1 MGNGQS
7 PFTCIGVGG
16 NGQVLTVTGGVPTW
30 STPATGGGT
39 LDQSYDTGGA
49 GAGRA
54 ITADSGAVQITVPN
68 AANSKALVIYPNDV
82 TNDPL
87 ALQVGADSPKVTP
100 ETIVQYND
108 TGGLA
113 SDWSFN
119 VAGGGYPV
127 INLQATGGTL
137 GAPTQTQTGTYM
149 GEIAGRFYDSV
160 NFQEKGFS
168 QIFRISDVTN
178 GSEDTYI
185 DTLLYRAGIFDV
197 AFRISTAING
207 ILVGSSATNGTVS
220 SNGNN
225 DLVLQTGNGTT
236 GNITIADGVNGNI
249 TLAPNG
255 SGHVI
260 ASTAGGAGTFQV
272 GNGSSIGVVTSQG
285 SQSLI
290 LETNTGTNSGT
301 VLIPAGINTNISV
314 SPNGTGD
321 TVFGGADIKPDANDG
336 GGLGETG
343 TAWSDIFLATGAL
356 LDFGSGNSVLTHST
370 GVLQVTTGDLRVTTA
385 GTNAAS
391 VATVGGTQTL
401 TNKTLTSPTLTAP
414 VLGTPTSGLLTNA
427 TGLPLTSGVTGN
439 LPVTNLNSGT
449 GASAST
455 FWRGDGT
462 WATPAGSGD
471 MVLAS
476 AQTNSGVKTFLD
488 ATLGLRNVANTFTS
502 FFTNTNT
509 AARTY
514 TLKDA
519 NGTLAFTSD
528 ITGTNSGTNTGD
540 NSVNSLYSGL
550 VSNATHTGD
559 ATGATALTVV
569 RINGVALSGLAT
581 GILKNT
587 TGTGVPSI
595 ALNSDLPVM
604 TATVGGAVPTP
615 PNNTTTFLRGDG
627 TFAAPAGGG
636 DMVLASAQTNS
647 GVKTFLDATMG
658 LRNVANTFTSFF
670 TNTNTAARTYT
681 LKDANGTLAFV
692 SDITGTN
699 SGTNTGDQ
707 TSIVGISGTM
717 AQFDTAVS
725 DGNIVYQNQ
734 PLGTPTS
741 GTVTNLTGTAAININ
756 GTVGA
761 TTPNTGVFTSNTANS
776 FIPNLST
783 IPTNG
788 MYLPAANTLG
798 WGISSA
804 AEMQLT
810 GTALAP
816 AVDGGSSLGVT
827 TLGWQNLFANTGF
840 TLNIEAGDWLATH
853 SAGVLTVGIGDLRVT
868 NAGAN
873 TASVVTV
880 GGTQTLTAKTLTAPS
895 INAISNLTT
904 NGFVKT
910 SGGTGA
916 LSIDTNTYLTGNQT
930 VTLSGDVAGSG
941 ATAITTTIGADK
953 ILESM
958 LKSVN
963 APTDELCLTFET
975 TTGDFEWQSCGAGGS
990 TTWDTIGDPGGAG
1003 AVAMAETVQSL
1014 DWDTG
1019 AVTANAADY
1028 LTISSQNDAT
1038 TDISTQ
1044 RLFTLD
1050 NKAASV
1056 NVMEVMQRITNS
1068 DTVAVVTGLLIDGAG
1083 AFTTAIDVSDAD
1095 IVTAL
1100 ATGAND
1106 LTGTSWSIAGA
1117 TGALTLGTPLTTG
1130 NGGTGLNAL
1139 GAGVVTWLGTPSS
1152 ANLNTAV
1159 TGDTGSGALV
1169 FGTSPTFTTNLT
1181 LGADTISDFTGLGLG
1196 LATGVLGLNATGA
1209 TDEFCLTYELT
1220 GLTTEWQT
1228 CGGSALFTDA
1238 GVTTYLTS
1246 TTDDLA
1252 LGATNTTNAPFWWDV
1267 SATTTYIGNGGAYD
1281 SSMQFAADSNAWS
1294 IGNDLSDANA
1304 FKISSS
1310 TAVGT
1315 NDFFTI
1321 AKNGL
1326 VKVLNTFQV
1335 IGALWDTSGDAG
1347 LSGQLLSSTVTGTNW
1362 VNNTQYNAAVSAVTG
1377 YAADTYLAGSS
1388 IAIPAGSLKAKTMYS
1403 CTFNVVKTG
1412 AGLATPIINIR
1423 IGTAGTTADT
1433 SRGTL
1438 TFSAQTAVVDEGTF
1452 TVDAVFRT
1460 VGSGTTAVLQ
1470 TVGELRHRLSIT
1482 GLGTGVSESEIA
1494 TSAGF
1499 DSTVASSIIGLSV
1512 NGGASASWTISVVNC
1527 ELKNLN

>member
-1 MGNGQS
+1 MKD
-7 PFTCIGVGG
+7 FTALVIGLVIGVAVAVPSFVSAQAGG
-16 NGQVLTVTGGVPTW
+16 GFGQVWIQASGYLKAFSNTVGLQVPSLVSCDTIDTNALGRFVCGTDGGGGSGNVATSTTETAGQLSYWTTTGATPARLGKVATGTLSESVTGLEFSASRAVVGGATALSLTTGFNIPLTASTTNWNGFYNTPSTRITAGNHIDWTANSLDVITTGDWTGIFDGIEGSAYLARANHTGTQLAATISDFVATARTSISETVTGLTY
-30 STPATGGGT
+30 T
-39 LDQSYDTGGA
+39 
-49 GAGRA
+49 
-54 ITADSGAVQITVPN
+54 SG
-68 AANSKALVIYPNDV
+68 
-82 TNDPL
+82 
-87 ALQVGADSPKVTP
+87 
-100 ETIVQYND
+100 
-108 TGGLA
+108 
-113 SDWSFN
+113 
-119 VAGGGYPV
+119 
-127 INLQATGGTL
+127 
-137 GAPTQTQTGTYM
+137 
-149 GEIAGRFYDSV
+149 
-160 NFQEKGFS
+160 
-168 QIFRISDVTN
+168 
-178 GSEDTYI
+178 
-185 DTLLYRAGIFDV
+185 
-197 AFRISTAING
+197 
-207 ILVGSSATNGTVS
+207 
-220 SNGNN
+220 
-225 DLVLQTGNGTT
+225 
-236 GNITIADGVNGNI
+236 
-249 TLAPNG
+249 
-255 SGHVI
+255 
-260 ASTAGGAGTFQV
+260 
-272 GNGSSIGVVTSQG
+272 
-285 SQSLI
+285 
-290 LETNTGTNSGT
+290 
-301 VLIPAGINTNISV
+301 
-314 SPNGTGD
+314 
-321 TVFGGADIKPDANDG
+321 
-336 GGLGETG
+336 
-343 TAWSDIFLATGAL
+343 
-356 LDFGSGNSVLTHST
+356 T
-370 GVLQVTTGDLRVTTA
+370 GVLSIDA
-385 GTNAAS
+385 GREI
-391 VATVGGTQTL
+391 
-401 TNKTLTSPTLTAP
+401 TLTASSTNWN
-414 VLGTPTSGLLTNA
+414 GFYNTPSGRITSGTNLSWSGNTLNA
-427 TGLPLTSGVTGN
+427 T
-439 LPVTNLNSGT
+439 
-449 GASAST
+449 
-455 FWRGDGT
+455 
-462 WATPAGSGD
+462 GD

-488 ATLGLRNVANTFTS
+488 V
-502 FFTNTNT
+502 
-509 AARTY
+509 
-514 TLKDA
+514 
-519 NGTLAFTSD
+519 
-528 ITGTNSGTNTGD
+528 
-540 NSVNSLYSGL
+540 
-550 VSNATHTGD
+550 
-559 ATGATALTVV
+559 
-569 RINGVALSGLAT
+569 
-581 GILKNT
+581 
-587 TGTGVPSI
+587 
-595 ALNSDLPVM
+595 
-604 TATVGGAVPTP
+604 
-615 PNNTTTFLRGDG
+615 
-627 TFAAPAGGG
+627 
-636 DMVLASAQTNS
+636 
-647 GVKTFLDATMG
+647 TMG

-810 GTALAP
+810 GTALSP
-816 AVDGGSSLGVT
+816 AVNSGSGLGTT
-827 TLGWQNLFANTGF
+827 TLGWSNLFLATGGTIQFANT
-840 TLNIEAGDWLATH
+840 DWRATH
-853 SAGVLTVGIGDLRVT
+853 TTGILTVGTGDLRVT
-868 NAGAN
+868 TAGAN

-880 GGTQTLTAKTLTAPS
+880 GGTQTLTAKTLTSPS

-916 LSIDTNTYLTGNQT
+916 LSVDTSTYLTGNQT

-963 APTDELCLTFET
+963 APTDELCLTYEL
-975 TTGDFEWQSCGAGGS
+975 TTGDFEWQSCGAGGA
-990 TTWDTIGDPGGAG
+990 TNWDTIGDPAGAG
-1003 AVAMAETVQSL
+1003 AIAMAETVQSL

-1028 LTISSQNDAT
+1028 FSVTSQNDAA
-1038 TDISTQ
+1038 TDVSIQ

-1050 NKAASV
+1050 NKATSV

-1068 DTVAVVTGLLIDGAG
+1068 DAVAVTTGLLIDGVG

-1106 LTGTSWSIAGA
+1106 LTGTNWSIAGA

-1152 ANLNTAV
+1152 ANLGTAV

-1209 TDEFCLTYELT
+1209 TDEFCLTYEGT
-1220 GLTTEWQT
+1220 GITTEWQT
-1228 CGGSALFTDA
+1228 CGGSALFTDGGA
-1238 GVTTYLTS
+1238 TTYLTS

-1252 LGATNTTNAPFWWDV
+1252 LGAVNTTNAPFWWDV
-1267 SATTTYIGNGGAYD
+1267 SATTTYIGNGGNYD
-1281 SSMQFAADSNAWS
+1281 SSMQFAVDSRAWS
-1294 IGNDLSDANA
+1294 IGNDFSDGNA

-1310 TAVGT
+1310 TVLGT

-1335 IGALWDTSGDAG
+1335 IGALWDTSSDAG

-1377 YAADTYLAGSS
+1377 YAADTYLVGSS

-1412 AGLATPIINIR
+1412 AGAATPIINIR
-1423 IGTAGTTADT
+1423 IGTVGSTADT
-1433 SRGTL
+1433 SRGAL
-1438 TFSAQTAVVDEGTF
+1438 TFSAQTAVIDEGTF
-1452 TVDAVFRT
+1452 RVDAVFRT

-1482 GLGTGVSESEIA
+1482 GLGVGVSESEIA

-1499 DSTVASSIIGLSV
+1499 DSTVANSIIGLSV
-1512 NGGASASWTISVVNC
+1512 NGGASASWTISLVNC